1 MLRKRLWL
9 SLPGV
14 ILALLAFLL
23 LVLPGLQGAAGG
35 TPAAIGYS
43 SDTVQAR
50 VVQILEE
57 GEVDLGEITQPYQ
70 VFDVLVLAGKYEG
83 KIVRIEYGTR
93 QLRPL
98 EVSIQ
103 TGDLLLVRVGE
114 TMLGGVQ
121 GYFVDFVRSPA
132 LLLLFGVFVVIS
144 VLISGWK
151 GIRSL
156 VGISL
161 SLLVILFFIIP
172 NILAGRDPV
181 AVSIIGSFTFLAVSQ
196 YLIYGWNLK
205 THAAVF
211 GVLISIIFT
220 GLLALLFVNLTRMT
234 GFGDENAMFLTQQ
247 TNQVIN
253 IRGLLLGGMIIG
265 TLGVLDDLVITQS
278 SAVFELRAAN
288 NSLGARFLF
297 HRAMNIGRDHIAAT
311 VNTLVLAYAGSA
323 LPMLLLFSLNNAD
336 YGMLVNIEFIAEEIV
351 RTLVGSIGLFVSVPV
366 ATGLAA
372 LLAGNQQ
379 RLGGL
384 RRLLGPENSW
394 DAASVYEQE

>member
-1 MLRKRLWL
+1 MFRKRLWL

-23 LVLPGLQGAAGG
+23 LVLPGLQSATGG

-50 VVQILEE
+50 VVQIIEE
-57 GEVDLGEITQPYQ
+57 GEVNLGEITQPYQ
-70 VFDVLVLAGKYEG
+70 IFDVLALAGKYEG

-93 QLRPL
+93 QLRPAD
-98 EVSIQ
+98 VTIR

-114 TMLGGVQ
+114 TMLGEVQ
-121 GYFVDFVRSPA
+121 GYFVDFVRSPS

-181 AVSIIGSFTFLAVSQ
+181 TVSIIGSFTFLAVSQ

-278 SAVFELRAAN
+278 AAVFELRAAN

-297 HRAMNIGRDHIAAT
+297 RRAMNIGRDHIAAT

-351 RTLVGSIGLFVSVPV
+351 RTLVGSIGLFISVPV

-384 RRLLGPENSW
+384 RRLLGPENGW